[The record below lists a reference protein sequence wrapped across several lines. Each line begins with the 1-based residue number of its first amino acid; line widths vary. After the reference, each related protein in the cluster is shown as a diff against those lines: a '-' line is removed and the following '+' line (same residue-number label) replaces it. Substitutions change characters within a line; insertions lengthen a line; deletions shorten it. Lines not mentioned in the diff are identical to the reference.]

1 MNKGIIFDL
10 DGTLIDSAPDLH
22 AIANKVLN
30 AHGHKP
36 LTLETVASF
45 IGNGIPKLVER
56 CFDTAQCSLEA
67 EDFDK
72 AVAMFLEEYARAP
85 ADHSMLYPGVVEALQ
100 ELQDK
105 GYKMGICTN
114 KTESLAN
121 LIVKEMGLSDFFDVV
136 VGGDRLPQKKPAPEP
151 LMECAKEMGC
161 APDEYVYVGDSEI
174 DASTAKAAHAPF
186 ILFTE
191 GYRKILASDL
201 YHQALYCRFSH
212 LKHLVPHVSSQDL

>member
-22 AIANKVLN
+22 AIANMVLN

-56 CFDTAQCSLEA
+56 CFDTAQSPLEGEA
-67 EDFDK
+67 FDK
-72 AVAMFLEEYARAP
+72 AVAMFLEEYAQAP
-85 ADHSMLYPGVVEALQ
+85 AKYSTLYPGVLEALQ
-100 ELQDK
+100 ELKDK

-114 KTESLAN
+114 KTESMAV
-121 LIVKEMGLSDFFDVV
+121 LIVNEMGLAPFFDVIT
-136 VGGDRLPQKKPAPEP
+136 GGDRLPQKKPAPEP
-151 LMECAKEMGC
+151 LINCAKEMGC
-161 APDEYVYVGDSEI
+161 APDEYVYIGDSEV
-174 DASTAKAAHAPF
+174 DARTAKSAGAPF

-212 LKHLVPHVSSQDL
+212 LKHLIPHVTSQDL